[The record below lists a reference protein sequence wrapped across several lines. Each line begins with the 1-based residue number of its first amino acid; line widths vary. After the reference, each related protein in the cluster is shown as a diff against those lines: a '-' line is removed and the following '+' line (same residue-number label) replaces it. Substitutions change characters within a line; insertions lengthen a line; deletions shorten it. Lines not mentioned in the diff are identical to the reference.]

1 MNKPV
6 IFILGV
12 SALELANTLKVKL
25 QGEIHAPHCVEGG
38 DVSYEKATAHLG
50 KLFENARSIIGLC
63 ASGILIRAIAPHLGD
78 KRAEPPVIAVAED
91 GSSVV
96 PLLGGH
102 HGANAL
108 SQQIAALTKGHA
120 AITTASDVRF
130 GASLDEPK
138 PGYVLANP
146 TDMKSAMAAL
156 LSGAPL
162 AVRHSRKSRTP
173 QTPVD
178 LTNISTVEWAPAF
191 DGVTLEVT
199 EHSTT
204 GGPNHLIYHP
214 QTLAVGIGCER
225 NTDPEEI
232 RTLINQTLS
241 THNLSEHS
249 IATYASIDLKED
261 EPALNALHTI
271 AYFTAAELNAQTSRL
286 KNPSDYVKSEVG
298 TPSVAE
304 ASALAAAGPLSELVV
319 PKNKSKRAT
328 IAIARAPSPIL
339 EIHGRGRGL
348 VSIVG
353 IGPGD
358 GGTRSPNVTSE
369 LSRATDW
376 VGYGLYLDLVADL
389 KDNQVEHRFPLG
401 DEEARCRAAIEL
413 AKTGKRVALVC
424 SGDAGIYAMAAL
436 VYELIDREPARMA
449 VEVHPGISAFQAA
462 SAAAGA
468 MIGHDFCCISLSDLL
483 TPWEAIE
490 RRITTAAEGDFVIS
504 FYNPRSLKR
513 RDQLERAFAI
523 LKAHRAPDTPVVIAS
538 NLGRPQ
544 ENVRIVNF
552 ADFNPDDV
560 DMLTL
565 VMVGSSQSKSF
576 KRGDGKTYAYT
587 PRGYAKKM
595 DTANSAEVAD
605 FGEKNSQPQRESK

>member
-6 IFILGV
+6 IFILGA
-12 SALELANTLKVKL
+12 SALPLAKRLNAELN
-25 QGEIHAPHCVEGG
+25 GEIHAPKCVAGG
-38 DVSYEKATAHLG
+38 DIAYDKATAHLAE
-50 KLFENARSIIGLC
+50 LFTSGRIIVALC
-63 ASGILIRAIAPHLGD
+63 ASGILIRTLALHLGD
-78 KRAEPPVIAVAED
+78 KRTEPPVIAVAED

-108 SQQIAALTKGHA
+108 AKQIAAITKGHA
-120 AITTASDVRF
+120 AITTASEVRF

-146 TDMKSAMAAL
+146 LDMKSATAAI
-156 LSGAPL
+156 L
-162 AVRHSRKSRTP
+162 AGTELVLRHSGEGRNPLS
-173 QTPVD
+173 PVD
-178 LTNISTVEWAPAF
+178 LNNLPTVEWTPSF

-199 EHSTT
+199 ELATK
-204 GGPNHLIYHP
+204 GGPQHLVYHP
-214 QTLAVGIGCER
+214 KTLTIGIGCER
-225 NTDPEEI
+225 GTNPEEI
-232 RTLINQTLS
+232 RTLINETLAAY
-241 THNLSEHS
+241 NLAEAS
-249 IATYASIDLKED
+249 IATFASIDLKED
-261 EPALNALHTI
+261 EPALNALFPVT
-271 AYFTAAELNAQTSRL
+271 YFTADELNEQNPKL

-298 TPSVAE
+298 TPGVAE
-304 ASALAAAGPLSELVV
+304 AASLAAAGPHSELIV
-319 PKNKSKRAT
+319 PKIKSKRAT
-328 IAIARAPSPIL
+328 IAIARSPTPIL
-339 EIHGRGRGL
+339 EMRGRQRGL
-348 VSIVG
+348 VSVVG
-353 IGPGD
+353 IGPG
-358 GGTRSPNVTSE
+358 GSGTRSPNVTSE
-369 LSRATDW
+369 LSNATDW
-376 VGYGLYLDLVADL
+376 VGYGLYLDLAADL
-389 KDNQVEHRFPLG
+389 KANQIEHRFPLG

-413 AKTGKRVALVC
+413 AKSGKRVALVC

-436 VYELIDREPARMA
+436 VYELIDREPCRVA

-483 TPWEAIE
+483 TPWDAIE
-490 RRITTAAEGDFVIS
+490 KRITAAAEGDFVIS

-523 LKAHRAPDTPVVIAS
+523 LKNHRPPETPVVIAS

-552 ADFNPDDV
+552 ADFNPYDV

-576 KRGDGKTYAYT
+576 KRGDGKIYAYT

-595 DTANSAEVAD
+595 
-605 FGEKNSQPQRESK
+605 KHK